1 MTITEG
7 GGLVQWSHAI
17 GLATAYTI
25 HARASNI
32 IGRVD
37 VTWTIE
43 VPLSYSSQVTCTDP
57 SGVMQSPR
65 SIRIT
70 GSIAFVPGA
79 FPRVVPVDVKVTSL
93 ATNRVTILPALSI
106 LPNFDIFRVTYYPR
120 PDDIAN
126 FSVVRT
132 STVSADNSLSFHLHQ
147 HFNIFSVIQLNQL
160 TTIQLIK
167 LRVHV

>member
-1 MTITEG
+1 MTIDEG
-7 GGLVQWSHAI
+7 SGLVEWSHAV
-17 GLATAYTI
+17 GLATVYTI

-43 VPLSYSSQVTCTDP
+43 VPLSYSSQVTSTDP

-70 GSIAFVPGA
+70 GSIAFVLGA
-79 FPRVVPVDVKVTSL
+79 SPRVVPVDVKVTSL

-106 LPNFDIFRVTYYPR
+106 PPNFDIFQITYYPR
-120 PDDIAN
+120 PDDVAN

-132 STVSADNSLSFHLHQ
+132 PTASAVNPCPHVYRQSTPLVEHVLRYKTAR
-147 HFNIFSVIQLNQL
+147 NINLA
-160 TTIQLIK
+160 
-167 LRVHV
+167 